1 MEIEVNREVEV
12 KGNKKGK
19 GSKNKKKDKK
29 VLVKEMKDVAIV
41 KNTKGFLDR
50 VVNERG
56 LNPETAVMSVV
67 PDGGGGSFKVMVSVF
82 DGNFDPEVTWE
93 KLGDLNTGVN

>member
-1 MEIEVNREVEV
+1 M
-12 KGNKKGK
+12 
-19 GSKNKKKDKK
+19 
-29 VLVKEMKDVAIV
+29 KETKDVAIV

-50 VVNERG
+50 VVSERG
-56 LNPETAVMSVV
+56 LNPETAVMRVV

-93 KLGDLNTGVN
+93 KRGDLNTGVNQLLPLALVENCPE